1 MPLLEM
7 KKDIEALTMQVRCHF
22 DAPVDRVWQL
32 WADPRQLEQ
41 WWGPPSYPATFDTH
55 DFRTGGSVRY
65 HMTGPEGDQSR
76 GWWRMI
82 SVDEPKRIE
91 LEDGFADADGN
102 PIEGGPTTVM
112 VLTALLLFGSEATR
126 AFVFAMVIG
135 IVSGTYSSIFNASA
149 LLVTWHEWD
158 ERRRHARDLV
168 PARSR

>member
-7 KKDIEALTMQVRCHF
+7 KKDTEALTMQVRCHF

-65 HMTGPEGDQSR
+65 HMTGPEGDQPR

-112 VLTALLLFGSEATR
+112 VANIEEASGGGTDMAITSTVPSKENMQEMLNMGMEEGLAEALGQIDALLA
-126 AFVFAMVIG
+126 A
-135 IVSGTYSSIFNASA
+135 
-149 LLVTWHEWD
+149 
-158 ERRRHARDLV
+158 
-168 PARSR
+168 